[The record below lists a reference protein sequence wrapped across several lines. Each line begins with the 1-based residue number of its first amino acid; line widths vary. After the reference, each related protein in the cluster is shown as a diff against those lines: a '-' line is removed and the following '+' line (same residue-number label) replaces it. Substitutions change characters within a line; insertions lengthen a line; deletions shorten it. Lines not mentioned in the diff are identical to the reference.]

1 MIAPYE
7 GTREQENKRTREQE
21 NKGTREQ
28 GNRWPAGRTKEQMEE
43 PRTEQKNK
51 RTNGPLGEQGDKKDI
66 HALDT
71 TTSLQVHLLPTTTI
85 TMHESGTKRG
95 T

>member
-1 MIAPYE
+1 
-7 GTREQENKRTREQE
+7 
-21 NKGTREQ
+21 
-28 GNRWPAGRTKEQMEE
+28 MEE

-51 RTNGPLGEQGDKKDI
+51 RTNDPLGEQGDKKDI

-95 T
+95 TWPAFVTAEREVQPLVEPQSRG